1 MASSMRLTAS
11 SKPSEAKRQLRPNE
25 VAHTDRHVDGVD
37 KVLDATQQHDQK
49 LTVQRLCG
57 WHATLFPKG
66 YSGMTPI
73 RVGAWRNGAL
83 GPKQV
88 ASGPLHRPRVQ

>member
-1 MASSMRLTAS
+1 MLSPP
-11 SKPSEAKRQLRPNE
+11 K
-25 VAHTDRHVDGVD
+25 TDC
-37 KVLDATQQHDQK
+37 A
-49 LTVQRLCG
+49 RLCG
-57 WHATLFPKG
+57 WHATLFPTG